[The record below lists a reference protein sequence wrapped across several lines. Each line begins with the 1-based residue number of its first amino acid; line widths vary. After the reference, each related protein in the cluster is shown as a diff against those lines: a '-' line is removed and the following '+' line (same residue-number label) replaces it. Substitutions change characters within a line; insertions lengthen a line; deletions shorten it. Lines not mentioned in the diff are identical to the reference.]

1 MNKVD
6 GYESRATIGD
16 LEVRANEDGS
26 HTIRGLAAVY
36 DSLSENL
43 GGFREIIEPG
53 AFEESNLN
61 DVRALFN
68 HDSNFVLGRTTS
80 KTLRLQRTQAGLRFS
95 VDVPNTRTIMDMV
108 VEPIKRGDVSQASF
122 GFTVGRGNESW
133 DENDEGVIIR
143 TLHRIQ
149 RVFDVSPVTFPAYAD
164 TSVAVRSLD
173 KVKHELHGREAD
185 EIKRETE
192 ARARVVTLVE
202 RGIRI

>member
-1 MNKVD
+1 MKNVE
-6 GYESRATIGD
+6 GYESRATVGD
-16 LEVRANEDGS
+16 LEVRANEDGT

-53 AFEESNLN
+53 AFDESDLS

-68 HDSNFVLGRTTS
+68 HDSNFVLGRTIS
-80 KTLRLQRTQAGLRFS
+80 KTLRLQRSQKGLRFS

-122 GFTVGRGNESW
+122 GFFVGRGNESW

-143 TLHRIQ
+143 TLHKIS
-149 RVFDVSPVTFPAYAD
+149 RVFDVSPVTFAAYAD

-173 KVKHELHGREAD
+173 DVRHELHGRDAD
-185 EIKRETE
+185 AVKRELE
-192 ARARVVTLVE
+192 NKDRVVSLAE